1 MRNRKFR
8 VWDKENE
15 LMVNIPI
22 VDFGD
27 GTCYPYLH
35 ANPLD
40 FWNDV
45 ILMESTELK
54 DKNDN
59 EIYEGDI
66 IKGKEW
72 VKGKTHRHIGVVTYI
87 TGSFKSVGVKQYYG
101 YHGSVNGGYEVI
113 GNAYENPELLK

>member
-1 MRNRKFR
+1 LRDIKFR

-15 LMVNIPI
+15 LMVDIPI

-35 ANPLD
+35 ATPLD

-45 ILMESTELK
+45 ILMQSTELK
-54 DKNDN
+54 DKNEN
-59 EIYEGDI
+59 VMYEGDV

-72 VKGKTHRHIGVVTYI
+72 NRGKSHRHIGVITYI
-87 TGSFKSVGVKQYYG
+87 GSEFKSVGVKQYRG
-101 YHGSVNGGYEVI
+101 YHGSVNGSYEVI
-113 GNAYENPELLK
+113 GNIYENPGLIE